1 MNTEF
6 PDDERNPEAVDFVK
20 AVFQGLIDIEE
31 SNTYPLEEVKRRFE
45 IS

>member
-1 MNTEF
+1 MNTEVSE
-6 PDDERNPEAVDFVK
+6 DERNTEEVDFVK